1 MIKKVNSLRRHSP
14 GWKYDLPAPNMPP
27 NEHIYSNYFNTT
39 PNHIDLTYL
48 ELSRSTIRVRGIAL
62 LGGIALLT
70 INTMAFLFFSY
81 AALNPKIAV
90 STDIIITC
98 FSITLAIYLLCIPAI
113 RLDITTPR
121 DEPIRF
127 NRHRQKVYFYHFK
140 YDWFFFFS
148 RHRWHVKPIT
158 HDWADLIAE
167 ACSMY
172 APGSGG
178 LKENI
183 MIAVRKPG
191 TDEVIARYFFAH
203 DIEEGK
209 KYWTIAR
216 LYMQQG
222 HDALPEFSHPPRDWN
237 NDAEVS
243 LIRRLAP
250 KVQWPPD
257 IDLESRTAPNS
268 GADQ

>member
-1 MIKKVNSLRRHSP
+1 
-14 GWKYDLPAPNMPP
+14 
-27 NEHIYSNYFNTT
+27 
-39 PNHIDLTYL
+39 
-48 ELSRSTIRVRGIAL
+48 
-62 LGGIALLT
+62 
-70 INTMAFLFFSY
+70 
-81 AALNPKIAV
+81 
-90 STDIIITC
+90 
-98 FSITLAIYLLCIPAI
+98 
-113 RLDITTPR
+113 
-121 DEPIRF
+121 
-127 NRHRQKVYFYHFK
+127 
-140 YDWFFFFS
+140 
-148 RHRWHVKPIT
+148 
-158 HDWADLIAE
+158 
-167 ACSMY
+167 MY